1 MTNETKVS
9 WLAALF
15 SNWGCKEAVA
25 KAIAGAIIGAL
36 AALGL
41 TSCSLHYANTAKDG
55 GVEYRMEFTPGADL
69 IGTLLETATHIEN
82 KTK

>member
-1 MTNETKVS
+1 MNNETKVS

-25 KAIAGAIIGAL
+25 KALAGAIIGAL

-41 TSCSLHYANTAKDG
+41 TSCTVYYANKANTE

-69 IGTLLETATHIEN
+69 IGTIVDAVVHTEPET
-82 KTK
+82 K